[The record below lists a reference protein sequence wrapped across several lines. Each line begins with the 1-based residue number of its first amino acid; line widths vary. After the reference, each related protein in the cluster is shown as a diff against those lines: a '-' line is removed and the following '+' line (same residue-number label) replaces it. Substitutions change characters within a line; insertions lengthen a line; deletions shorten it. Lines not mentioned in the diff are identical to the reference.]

1 MTLWTKAEATTL
13 KRMWMTG
20 ASARDIAKALDRTED
35 AVMGKASRM
44 GLARPTGYRYRR
56 FRLWTKEEDARLM
69 EMVKANVPWSEIA
82 YQLGRSYAA
91 VNRRGYLID
100 APGRKSPLWTAEDDA
115 TLAVLWLSSTRT
127 RHIAE
132 SLGRSVEAVQMRAV
146 KIGLRRPEGYNWR
159 KAA

>member
-1 MTLWTKAEATTL
+1 MNPWTKAEATTL
-13 KRMWMTG
+13 TRMWTTGSVMT
-20 ASARDIAKALDRTED
+20 DIAVVLGRSANSVSNKAQ
-35 AVMGKASRM
+35 RM
-44 GLARPTGYRYRR
+44 GLKRPAGYRYRR
-56 FRLWTKEEDARLM
+56 FKLWTDEEDARLM

-115 TLAVLWLSSTRT
+115 TLAVMWLSSART

-132 SLGRSVEAVQMRAV
+132 ALGRSVEAVQMRAV
-146 KIGLRRPEGYNWR
+146 KIGLKRPEGYHWR